1 MPQPPRNHLPQ
12 GLRGG
17 VRWGRLH
24 GCAAARAVADTLA
37 DRRLPMLLIAPD
49 AATALQFETA
59 LRFFLGGDEHIMAFP
74 DQETLPY
81 DRFSPHGDISAARMA
96 ALARLPQLESGICI
110 ATCAAAMQYLA
121 PASFITAHTI
131 ALQRGGRLNIGEF
144 RARLNESGY
153 AAAAQVSRHGEY
165 SVRGG
170 VVDFYPPSCEQPVR
184 IDLFDD
190 EIHSLRRF
198 DPQTQLSAET
208 VAEVMVLPA
217 REFPMDAAAIEHFRR
232 RFRIE
237 FSHAPDECPVYR
249 DISEQV
255 TPGGIECYLPLF
267 FDNLSTLFD
276 YLPPRTLLV
285 LPDPLDDCAREHS
298 DYIAG
303 RYRQLCDD
311 REHPLLEPEKLY
323 LAPSELAEKI
333 GGFRR
338 IEMQTFRHGE
348 QSEEQDEQHDDQRAV
363 ATPQPPS
370 GRVAGQPDEPQAET
384 PQDHETAGDG
394 QRARTV
400 DFATR
405 LPPPLAFDLQQ
416 KDPAARL
423 REFVAGFDGRVLIAA
438 QSPGYREQLSELL
451 ADFGLRA
458 KVVGGW
464 NEFVAGG
471 DSLCLCV
478 GPLHRGSIF
487 EDDRLALITDREV
500 LGQRAATSDRRARR
514 SRDPEALIESLES
527 LEVGCPIVH
536 EEHGIG
542 RFRGL
547 EVLDLAGYPSE
558 FCVLEYAEGHKLY
571 VPVASLHLLS
581 RYIGGD
587 ADTAPLHKLGGGQ
600 WKKTRRKAAQKA
612 RDVAAELL
620 DTQARRDARKG
631 RALELD
637 EADFRAFASAFPY
650 EETPDQSKAI
660 AEIIHDLRS
669 HKPMDRVVCGDVGFG
684 KTEVAMQ
691 AAFIAAQNGLQTVV
705 LAPTTLLA
713 RQHYETFQD
722 RFSSWPVRIEMLSR
736 FRSRAGMQK
745 SIAAIEDGGADIVI
759 GTHKLL
765 YGEIR
770 FKRLGLI
777 VIDEEHRFGVRDKE
791 KLKALRTRCD
801 VLTLT
806 ATPIPRT
813 LSMSLIRLRDLSI
826 IATPPPGRHAVKT
839 FIKQWDDA
847 LIREACQ
854 RELKRGGQ
862 VYFLHN
868 DIRTIEETA
877 ERVRELAPQ
886 ARVAVAHGAMP
897 ERALENTMVDF
908 YHRRSNILVC
918 TTIIESGIDIPSA
931 NTIIIHRADRLGL
944 AQLHQLRGRVG
955 RSHHAAYAWFLVPP
969 KTQMTGDA
977 MKRLEALESLEELG
991 IGFTLAV
998 HDLEIRGAG
1007 ELLGEEQS
1015 GHIREVG
1022 FTMYNKLLKRAVEAL
1037 RADGEVDMDAPLD
1050 TVTDVNLGAPALIPG
1065 NYVPDIGL
1073 RLVLYRRIAGA
1084 AGQDELDAL
1093 KIEMSDRFGPRPEYT
1108 DNLFLGAALRL
1119 RCRRLGITRVEAG
1132 DDGFRLHFNGEPKF
1146 DTGKLLELVREQ
1158 PSLYR
1163 FDGPRKL
1170 AVTATAATAAER
1182 NRRICGFFD
1191 TITAQ
1196 TDCS

>member
-1 MPQPPRNHLPQ
+1 MPPPPRNHLPQ
-12 GLRGG
+12 GSRGG

-37 DRRLPMLLIAPD
+37 DCRLPMLLIAPD
-49 AATALQFETA
+49 AATALQFQTA
-59 LRFFLGGDEHIMAFP
+59 LRFFLGGGEDIMVFP

-96 ALARLPQLESGICI
+96 ALAQLPRLEAGICI

-121 PASFITAHTI
+121 PASFIAAHTI

-153 AAAAQVSRHGEY
+153 AAAPQVSRHGEY

-170 VVDFYPPSCEQPVR
+170 IVDFYPPSCEQPVR
-184 IDLFDD
+184 IDLLDD

-208 VAEVMVLPA
+208 VGEVVVLPA

-232 RFRIE
+232 RFRVE

-255 TPGGIECYLPLF
+255 VPGGIECYLPLF
-267 FDNLSTLFD
+267 FDSLSTLFD

-285 LPDPLDDCAREHS
+285 LPDPLEDCAREHS

-303 RYRQLCDD
+303 RYRQLCED
-311 REHPLLEPEKLY
+311 REHPLLEPGKLH
-323 LAPSELAEKI
+323 LSPSQLAERI

-338 IEMQTFRHGE
+338 VEMQAFRHGE
-348 QSEEQDEQHDDQRAV
+348 REDNKQDGA
-363 ATPQPPS
+363 
-370 GRVAGQPDEPQAET
+370 
-384 PQDHETAGDG
+384 
-394 QRARTV
+394 V

-423 REFVAGFDGRVLIAA
+423 REFIEGFDGRVLMAA

-458 KVVGGW
+458 KMVGGW
-464 NEFVAGG
+464 NEFVAGD

-487 EDDRLALITDREV
+487 EDDNLALITDREV
-500 LGQRAATSDRRARR
+500 LGQRAAARDRGARR
-514 SRDPEALIESLES
+514 SRDAEALIESLES
-527 LEVGCPIVH
+527 LELNCPIVH

-547 EVLDLAGYPSE
+547 EVLDLAGYLSE
-558 FCVLEYAEGHKLY
+558 FCVLEYADGDKLY

-587 ADTAPLHKLGGGQ
+587 AETAPLHKLGGGQ

-612 RDVAAELL
+612 HDVAAELL

-660 AEIIHDLRS
+660 AEIIGDLRS
-669 HKPMDRVVCGDVGFG
+669 HRPMDRVVCGDVGFG

-713 RQHYETFQD
+713 RQHCETFQD
-722 RFSSWPVRIEMLSR
+722 RFSAWPVRIEMLSR
-736 FRSRAGMQK
+736 FRSRGQMKK
-745 SIAAIEDGGADIVI
+745 SIAAIESGGADIVI

-868 DIRTIEETA
+868 DIRTIGEMA

-897 ERALENTMVDF
+897 ERTLENTMVDF

-955 RSHHAAYAWFLVPP
+955 RSHHAAYAYFLVPP

-1065 NYVPDIGL
+1065 SYVPDIGL

-1084 AGQDELDAL
+1084 AGRDELDAL
-1093 KIEMSDRFGPRPEYT
+1093 KIEMADRFGPRPEYT

-1119 RCRRLGITRVEAG
+1119 RCRRLGITRIEAD
-1132 DDGFRLHFNGEPKF
+1132 DDGFRLRFGGEPKF
-1146 DTGKLLELVREQ
+1146 NTAKLLELVREQ

-1170 AVTATAATAAER
+1170 AVTAAAATVAER

-1196 TDCS
+1196 ADCS

>member
-1 MPQPPRNHLPQ
+1 MPQPPRNHLPP
-12 GLRGG
+12 GPRGS

-37 DRRLPMLLIAPD
+37 GCRLPMLLIAPD
-49 AATALQFETA
+49 AASALQFETA
-59 LRFFLGGDEHIMAFP
+59 LRFFLGGGERIMAFP

-96 ALARLPQLESGICI
+96 ALARLPQMESGICI
-110 ATCAAAMQYLA
+110 ATCAAVMQYVA
-121 PASFITAHTI
+121 PASFIAAHTI
-131 ALQRGGRLNIGEF
+131 ALKRGGQLDIGEF

-153 AAAAQVSRHGEY
+153 AAAPQVSRHGEY

-170 VVDFYPPSCEQPVR
+170 IVDFYPPSCEQPVR
-184 IDLFDD
+184 IDLLDD

-208 VAEVMVLPA
+208 VGEVVVLPA
-217 REFPMDAAAIEHFRR
+217 REFPMDAAAIEDFRR
-232 RFRIE
+232 RFRVE
-237 FSHAPDECPVYR
+237 FSHMPDECPVYR

-255 TPGGIECYLPLF
+255 VPGGVECYLPLF

-276 YLPPRTLLV
+276 YLPPDTLLV

-303 RYRQLCDD
+303 RHRQLCDD
-311 REHPLLEPEKLY
+311 SEHPLLEPQKLY
-323 LAPSELAEKI
+323 LAPSQLAERI

-338 IEMQTFRHGE
+338 VEMQAFRHGE
-348 QSEEQDEQHDDQRAV
+348 REDNQRDG
-363 ATPQPPS
+363 ATPQD
-370 GRVAGQPDEPQAET
+370 R
-384 PQDHETAGDG
+384 ETAGAG
-394 QRARTV
+394 QQPLPV

-423 REFVAGFDGRVLIAA
+423 REFIGGFDGRVLIAA
-438 QSPGYREQLSELL
+438 QSPGYREQLAELL

-458 KVVGGW
+458 KMVAGW

-471 DSLCLCV
+471 DPLCLCV
-478 GPLHRGSIF
+478 GPLHRGGIF
-487 EDDRLALITDREV
+487 EDDKLALITDHQV
-500 LGQRAATSDRRARR
+500 LGQRAAASDRRARR
-514 SRDPEALIESLES
+514 SRDPEALIESLEN

-547 EVLDLAGYPSE
+547 EVLNLAGYPSE
-558 FCVLEYAEGHKLY
+558 FCVLEYADGDKLY

-587 ADTAPLHKLGGGQ
+587 ADTAPLHKLGSGQ

-612 RDVAAELL
+612 HDVAAELL

-669 HKPMDRVVCGDVGFG
+669 DKPMDRVVCGDVGFG

-713 RQHYETFQD
+713 RQHCETFQD
-722 RFSSWPVRIEMLSR
+722 RFSAWPVRIEMLSR
-736 FRSRAGMQK
+736 FRSRGEQRK

-868 DIRTIEETA
+868 DIRTIGEMA
-877 ERVRELAPQ
+877 DRVRELAPQ

-977 MKRLEALESLEELG
+977 MKRLEALESLEDLG

-1022 FTMYNKLLKRAVEAL
+1022 FTMYNKLLKRAVETL
-1037 RADGEVDMDAPLD
+1037 RTDGEADLDAPLD

-1084 AGQDELDAL
+1084 ADRDELETL
-1093 KIEMSDRFGPRPEYT
+1093 KIEMADRFGPRPEYT

-1119 RCRRLGITRVEAG
+1119 RCRRLGITRIEAG
-1132 DDGFRLHFNGEPKF
+1132 DDGFRLHFEGEPKF
-1146 DTGKLLELVREQ
+1146 NTGKLLELVREQ

-1170 AVTATAATAAER
+1170 AVTEPAASVAER
-1182 NRRICGFFD
+1182 SRRICGFFD

-1196 TDCS
+1196 ADC

>member
-1 MPQPPRNHLPQ
+1 MPQPPRNHLPD

-37 DRRLPMLLIAPD
+37 GCRLPMLLIAPD
-49 AATALQFETA
+49 AASALQFETA
-59 LRFFLGGDEHIMAFP
+59 LRFFLGGGDNIMPFP
-74 DQETLPY
+74 GQETLPY

-96 ALARLPQLESGICI
+96 ALARLPQMESGICI

-121 PASFITAHTI
+121 PASFIAAHTI
-131 ALQRGGRLNIGEF
+131 ALKRGGRLNIGEF

-153 AAAAQVSRHGEY
+153 AAAPQVSRHGEY

-170 VVDFYPPSCEQPVR
+170 IVDFYPPSCEQPVR
-184 IDLFDD
+184 IDLLDD

-198 DPQTQLSAET
+198 DPQTQMSAET
-208 VAEVMVLPA
+208 VGEVVVLPA
-217 REFPMDAAAIEHFRR
+217 REFPMDAAAIENFRR
-232 RFRIE
+232 RFRVE
-237 FSHAPDECPVYR
+237 FSHPPDECPVYR

-255 TPGGIECYLPLF
+255 VPGGVECYLPLF
-267 FDNLSTLFD
+267 FDHLSTLFD
-276 YLPPRTLLV
+276 YLPQDTLLV
-285 LPDPLDDCAREHS
+285 LPDPLDDCAREHH

-303 RYRQLCDD
+303 RYRQLRDD
-311 REHPLLEPEKLY
+311 REHPLLEPQKLH
-323 LAPSELAEKI
+323 LSPSALAEKI
-333 GGFRR
+333 ADFRR

-348 QSEEQDEQHDDQRAV
+348 QREEQD
-363 ATPQPPS
+363 
-370 GRVAGQPDEPQAET
+370 G
-384 PQDHETAGDG
+384 
-394 QRARTV
+394 TV

-423 REFVAGFDGRVLIAA
+423 REFIEGFDGRVLIAA
-438 QSPGYREQLSELL
+438 QSLGYREQLAELL

-458 KVVGGW
+458 KVVAGW

-471 DSLCLCV
+471 DALCLCV
-478 GPLHRGSIF
+478 GPLHRGAVF
-487 EDDRLALITDREV
+487 EDDQLALITDREV
-500 LGQRAATSDRRARR
+500 LGQRAAASDRRTRR
-514 SRDPEALIESLES
+514 SRDAEALIESLES
-527 LEVGCPIVH
+527 LEIGCPIVH

-558 FCVLEYAEGHKLY
+558 FCVLEYADGDKLY
-571 VPVASLHLLS
+571 VPVASLHLLG

-612 RDVAAELL
+612 HDVAAELL

-631 RALELD
+631 RALDLD
-637 EADFRAFASAFPY
+637 EADFRAFAAAFPY

-660 AEIIHDLRS
+660 AEIINDLRS
-669 HKPMDRVVCGDVGFG
+669 DKPMDRVVCGDVGFG

-713 RQHYETFQD
+713 RQHSETFQD
-722 RFSSWPVRIEMLSR
+722 RFSPWPVRIEMLSR
-736 FRSRAGMQK
+736 FRSRGQMKK

-777 VIDEEHRFGVRDKE
+777 IIDEEHRFGVRDKE

-868 DIRTIEETA
+868 DIRTIGEMA
-877 ERVRELAPQ
+877 GRVRELAPQ

-1022 FTMYNKLLKRAVEAL
+1022 FTMYNKLLKRAVETL

-1050 TVTDVNLGAPALIPG
+1050 TVTDVNLGAPALIPDS
-1065 NYVPDIGL
+1065 YVPDIGL

-1084 AGQDELDAL
+1084 ADRDELDAL
-1093 KIEMSDRFGPRPEYT
+1093 KIEMADRFGPRPEYT

-1119 RCRRLGITRVEAG
+1119 RCRRLGITRIEAG
-1132 DDGFRLHFNGEPKF
+1132 DEGFRLRFGGEPAF

-1170 AVTATAATAAER
+1170 AVTGAAATVAER

-1196 TDCS
+1196 ADCS

>member
-59 LRFFLGGDEHIMAFP
+59 LRFFLGGGEHIMAFP

-96 ALARLPQLESGICI
+96 ALAQLPQLEAGICI

-121 PASFITAHTI
+121 PASFIAAHTI
-131 ALQRGGRLNIGEF
+131 ALRRGGRLNIGEF

-153 AAAAQVSRHGEY
+153 AAAPQVSRHGEY

-170 VVDFYPPSCEQPVR
+170 IVDFYPPSCEQPVR
-184 IDLFDD
+184 IDLLDD

-198 DPQTQLSAET
+198 DPQTQRSAET
-208 VAEVMVLPA
+208 VGEVVVLPA

-323 LAPSELAEKI
+323 LAPSELAERI

-348 QSEEQDEQHDDQRAV
+348 QSEEQDEQQDGQRAV

-487 EDDRLALITDREV
+487 EDDQLALITDREV

-547 EVLDLAGYPSE
+547 EVLDLAGCLSE

-765 YGEIR
+765 YGKIR

-977 MKRLEALESLEELG
+977 MKRLEALESLEDLG

-1022 FTMYNKLLKRAVEAL
+1022 FTMYNKLLKRAVETL

-1050 TVTDVNLGAPALIPG
+1050 TVTDVNLGAPALIPDS
-1065 NYVPDIGL
+1065 YVPDIGL

-1093 KIEMSDRFGPRPEYT
+1093 KIEMTDRFGPRPEYT

-1119 RCRRLGITRVEAG
+1119 RCRRLGITRIEAG
-1132 DDGFRLHFNGEPKF
+1132 DEGFRLHFDGEPKF
-1146 DTGKLLELVREQ
+1146 NTGKLLELVREQ

-1170 AVTATAATAAER
+1170 AVTEPAATVAER
-1182 NRRICGFFD
+1182 NHRICVFFD